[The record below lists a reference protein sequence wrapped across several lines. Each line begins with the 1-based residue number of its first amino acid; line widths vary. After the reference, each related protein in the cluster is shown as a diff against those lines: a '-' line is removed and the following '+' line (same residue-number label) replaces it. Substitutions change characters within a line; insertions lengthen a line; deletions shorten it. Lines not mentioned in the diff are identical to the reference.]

1 MEASPEPLTVFPLLN
16 RGGYACALS
25 FYLDGENGSQWT
37 IQLRVVLLFKPCGTG
52 KLQTLSSR
60 GAVAN
65 VLMGLKTKSRFVID
79 LSDYVPPI
87 R

>member
-1 MEASPEPLTVFPLLN
+1 MEASPEPVTVFPPLN
-16 RGGYACALS
+16 RGYVCALS
-25 FYLDGENGSQWT
+25 LYLDGENRSQWT
-37 IQLRVVLLFKPCGTG
+37 IELRVILLFEPCSTG

-65 VLMGLKTKSRFVID
+65 VLMGLKTKTRFVID
-79 LSDYVPPI
+79 LSDCVPPI

>member
-1 MEASPEPLTVFPLLN
+1 MEVSPKPMTVFPPLN
-16 RGGYACALS
+16 RGYACALS
-25 FYLDGENGSQWT
+25 LYLDGENGSQWT
-37 IQLRVVLLFKPCGTG
+37 IELRVILLFEPCSTG

-79 LSDYVPPI
+79 LCDRVPSI